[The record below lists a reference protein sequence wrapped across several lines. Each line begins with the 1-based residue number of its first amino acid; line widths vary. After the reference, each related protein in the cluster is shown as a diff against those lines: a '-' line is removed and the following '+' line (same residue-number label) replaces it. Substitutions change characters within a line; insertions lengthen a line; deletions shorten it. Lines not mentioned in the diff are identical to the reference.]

1 MIYQVELP
9 ALTLKR
15 LTDVVYLQMR
25 LLRYAA
31 SRETLSRQTCERY
44 LQGYKR
50 FRGRHKQIAD
60 WLWRGSK
67 RRKLLEDFAQGS
79 RLEKL
84 EWSRCLFREAL
95 AFLTNPVGSLTPYRK
110 KAAPDW
116 QQAGADFLRQF
127 YEYLGQEQELPDY
140 FFSERGA
147 TQFNKNNLKSNFFE
161 NTTNKKLQV
170 CPACDFSP
178 FSSSCT
184 QVDHYLPISLYPHL
198 SCHPFNLVP
207 TCSDCNSLRVKKNH
221 DVLQRN
227 SGNRRQLE
235 DIFLIYKDCGLGDL
249 TYLKLELEK
258 GYRSISLME
267 LKPRKGQNLR
277 DCIDAYCDA
286 YQIPDRWLEI
296 VKTIENQLFSQI
308 KQSMKA
314 ARRYSQSLNIFD
326 VDRELTEL
334 LQSLCEEQGR
344 TPFAFAM
351 SWWLATLIEREL
363 KPAISSSQPIEVKNF
378 PLLEEI
384 ADWIRQDNIQHPA
397 YTQEP
402 HLKQARNLRK
412 IVAEEG

>member
-9 ALTLKR
+9 ELTLKR

-31 SRETLSRQTCERY
+31 STETLSRQTCERY
-44 LQGYKR
+44 LKGYKR

-60 WLWRGSK
+60 WLWRGPK
-67 RRKLLEDFAQGS
+67 RRKLLENFSQGS
-79 RLEKL
+79 RPEKL

-95 AFLTNPVGSLTPYRK
+95 AFLTNPVGYMTPYRK

-116 QQAGADFLRQF
+116 QQAGAEFLCLF
-127 YEYLGQEQELPDY
+127 YEYLGKELPDY

-147 TQFNKNNLKSNFFE
+147 TQFNKNNLKSNFFK
-161 NTTNKKLQV
+161 TNNQLEV
-170 CPACDFSP
+170 CPACDFSATR
-178 FSSSCT
+178 S

-198 SCHPFNLVP
+198 SCHPFNLIP
-207 TCSDCNSLRVKKNH
+207 ICSECNSLMVKGNH
-221 DVLQRN
+221 DVLQKN
-227 SGNRRQLE
+227 SGNRRKLE
-235 DIFLIYKDCGLGDL
+235 DIFLIYKNCGLGDL

-267 LKPRKGQNLR
+267 FKPRKGENLR
-277 DCIDAYCDA
+277 DCIDAYCNA

-308 KQSMKA
+308 KQFMKA
-314 ARRYSQSLNIFD
+314 AKGQRESLNIFD
-326 VDRELTEL
+326 VDRGLTEL
-334 LQSLCEEQGR
+334 LQSLCENQGKI
-344 TPFAFAM
+344 PFAFPM

-363 KPAISSSQPIEVKNF
+363 KPAISSSQQIEVKNF

-397 YTQEP
+397 YIKEP
-402 HLKQARNLRK
+402 HLEQARNLRT